1 MKSVLLTAYPRSQT
15 RRAGA
20 KQIRSSGRIPAV
32 IYGRQV
38 TPQNLEVVGHEL
50 EDLIHNASAENLLL
64 DLSVVE
70 DARPKRLALV
80 QEIQHHPVTGGI
92 VHMDL
97 HEVQEDEPV
106 TITVPVEAVGESIG
120 VKNGGVLEHV
130 RFSLRV
136 RALPKNLPEVLA
148 VDVSHLEIGQSIHL
162 GEIKPP
168 EGVEI
173 LGDKKISVLAV
184 AAPLTEEQEKAL
196 EAAATAASGEVEML
210 KEKKEEGEV
219 AEAGKTAAAPVAGK
233 AGAAAPAGK
242 TDAAAA
248 GKADAKAPAVAEKAP
263 AGKAP
268 AGKKKK

>member
-1 MKSVLLTAYPRSQT
+1 MKSVLLTAYPRSKT

-20 KQIRSSGRIPAV
+20 KQLRSSGRIPAV

-38 TPQNLEVVGHEL
+38 APQNLEVVRHEL

-64 DLSVVE
+64 DLAVAE

-97 HEVQEDEPV
+97 HEVQEDEAV

-136 RALPKNLPEVLA
+136 RALPKNLPEVLS

-196 EAAATAASGEVEML
+196 EAAALAASGEVEML
-210 KEKKEEGEV
+210 KEKKEEGEG
-219 AEAGKTAAAPVAGK
+219 AEVGKPG
-233 AGAAAPAGK
+233 AAPAGK
-242 TDAAAA
+242 AEPAAA
-248 GKADAKAPAVAEKAP
+248 GKADAKAPAAAEKAP
-263 AGKAP
+263 AA
-268 AGKKKK
+268 KKK

>member
-1 MKSVLLTAYPRSQT
+1 MKSVLLTAYPRSKT

-20 KQIRSSGRIPAV
+20 KQLRSSGRIPAV

-38 TPQNLEVVGHEL
+38 APQNLEVVRHEL

-64 DLSVVE
+64 DLAVAE

-97 HEVQEDEPV
+97 HEVQENESV

-196 EAAATAASGEVEML
+196 EAAALAASGEVEML
-210 KEKKEEGEV
+210 KEKKEEGEG
-219 AEAGKTAAAPVAGK
+219 AEAGKPGAAPAAGK
-233 AGAAAPAGK
+233 AGASPAGK
-242 TDAAAA
+242 AEPAAA
-248 GKADAKAPAVAEKAP
+248 GKADAKAPAAAEKAP
-263 AGKAP
+263 AA
-268 AGKKKK
+268 KKK

>member
-1 MKSVLLTAYPRSQT
+1 MKSVLLTAYPRSKT

-20 KQIRSSGRIPAV
+20 KQLRSSGRIPAV
-32 IYGRQV
+32 IYGRKV
-38 TPQNLEVVGHEL
+38 TPQNLEVVRHEL

-64 DLSVVE
+64 DLSVAD

-148 VDVSHLEIGQSIHL
+148 VDVSQLEIGQSIHL

-196 EAAATAASGEVEML
+196 EAAAVAASGEVEML
-210 KEKKEEGEV
+210 KEKKEEGEG
-219 AEAGKTAAAPVAGK
+219 AEAGKTVAAPAAAAGK
-233 AGAAAPAGK
+233 AGAAP
-242 TDAAAA
+242 AAA
-248 GKADAKAPAVAEKAP
+248 GKADAKAPAAAEKAP
-263 AGKAP
+263 AA
-268 AGKKKK
+268 KKK

>member
-1 MKSVLLTAYPRSQT
+1 MKSVLLTAYPRSKT

-20 KQIRSSGRIPAV
+20 KQLRSSGRIPAV

-38 TPQNLEVVGHEL
+38 TPQNLEIVRHEL

-64 DLSVVE
+64 DLSVAD

-92 VHMDL
+92 LHMDL

-148 VDVSHLEIGQSIHL
+148 VDVSLLEIGQSIHL

-196 EAAATAASGEVEML
+196 EAASVAASGEVEML
-210 KEKKEEGEV
+210 KEKKEEGEG
-219 AEAGKTAAAPVAGK
+219 AEAGKAAAAPAAAAGK
-233 AGAAAPAGK
+233 AGAAP
-242 TDAAAA
+242 AA
-248 GKADAKAPAVAEKAP
+248 GKADAKAPAAAEKAP
-263 AGKAP
+263 AA
-268 AGKKKK
+268 KKK